1 MPLLLNLL
9 VMAHQT
15 GNLSFWMVSSKN
27 ENGISIKA
35 YMGATT
41 GQSISLNFFFKSGGH
56 AE

>member
-41 GQSISLNFFFKSGGH
+41 GQSISLNFFLKSGGH